1 MVIVSDAC
9 TINVSALAQAIV
21 VNYAPRVW
29 LHSLMTLEALFMFY
43 ITGHRAQIGSTIRR
57 PTRVDASLTHK

>member
-1 MVIVSDAC
+1 MVIVSDAS

-29 LHSLMTLEALFMFY
+29 LHSLMTLEALFMF
-43 ITGHRAQIGSTIRR
+43 ILQATGCRLGT
-57 PTRVDASLTHK
+57 L